1 MDFLHGKILRGIQEF
16 LTTIKHVALALNS
29 RSSSYK
35 ERPKSCSIYDLS
47 INNQLFCPTQ
57 FILIFVVLKHNKNQ
71 GFFNVRSFLLELHIA
86 PLHLNKIHR
95 KQNPTQFICKKFVIC
110 IEQVLINWQLWKK
123 SHHDI
128 INQIIMVST
137 VETYYLFSLS
147 SHKRSLLSYRELNID
162 NNVFAEPRLHNSSS
176 PGEPECKNIL
186 MGSSFYG
193 APPPP
198 SWLEKG

>member
-1 MDFLHGKILRGIQEF
+1 M
-16 LTTIKHVALALNS
+16 
-29 RSSSYK
+29 
-35 ERPKSCSIYDLS
+35 
-47 INNQLFCPTQ
+47 
-57 FILIFVVLKHNKNQ
+57 
-71 GFFNVRSFLLELHIA
+71 A
-86 PLHLNKIHR
+86 PLRLNKIHW
-95 KQNPTQFICKKFVIC
+95 KQNLTQFICKIFVIC
-110 IEQVLINWQLWKK
+110 IEQVQLWK

-198 SWLEKG
+198 PDQKRVKGIYQKKGGVGGIESPRAYTFRRPWTQLS

>member
-1 MDFLHGKILRGIQEF
+1 M
-16 LTTIKHVALALNS
+16 
-29 RSSSYK
+29 
-35 ERPKSCSIYDLS
+35 
-47 INNQLFCPTQ
+47 
-57 FILIFVVLKHNKNQ
+57 
-71 GFFNVRSFLLELHIA
+71 
-86 PLHLNKIHR
+86 
-95 KQNPTQFICKKFVIC
+95 
-110 IEQVLINWQLWKK
+110 LINWQLWKK

-198 SWLEKG
+198 IRKGLKIPTKNGGGLSTHKVHTKFRAYCCVPDFWKKQNYHWKLIMKTFNR